1 MFLMDLPWQARG
13 LLLKAIVG
21 GLMFFGVEGEIFS
34 QTMAGGKAHT
44 LFVDSSG
51 QLWAWGAN
59 NAGQLGDVTKDQ
71 TQRLKPL
78 RIGAETDWEKVYAD
92 GDTSYAIKKEGS
104 LWAWGD
110 GSLGQLGDGTIT
122 SRTSPVRI
130 GGTTLWDQLSA
141 RDGAVLGIRRDGT
154 LWAWGKNVN
163 GTLGLGRGRLLI
175 QNQPAKVGSG
185 LWKSVAVG
193 NYYRGE
199 TGAEVWSRSFGV
211 DQAGKMWT
219 WGQDPQRSSS
229 FTDYILFAPRKID
242 DSKSWSKV
250 DSAGT
255 DLNGSTYDLPVAVAL
270 LGEENGTV
278 WQWNG
283 ASQTFREIT
292 NSTYT
297 NWVNIVW
304 ADIRCGRGHVVA
316 RDKNG
321 ALWSWGNNDKRQLG
335 RLGEPPRP
343 GIYNWAL
350 LSSLTTNVAGDGSGL
365 AEGAIRLPDTSQFS
379 ITYEGDVATGS
390 QAGQFGTNYWSGSA
404 YTIERPFRLL
414 NPPDSSD
421 IIFFRSIP
429 GTINKIVFED
439 VDPGTRSGVIRP
451 VLAFSSLGSVIKNE
465 DGEVVGTNNVT
476 LKFDRSFHII
486 SSGPGHDNVESS
498 FEMTSDKTLVGGGGH
513 GVIEFYADEGKPF
526 SIEWEVD
533 SSEEG
538 LNEVTGVTVGI
549 IQTENLSYKAD
560 RPEQVGTSSLWGEIG
575 AGQDHTLGIENG
587 KLKAWGDN
595 SSGQCG
601 GVEILEKLEPKPLGV
616 DRDWDRVLP
625 GKDFVVAHKQD
636 GSLWAWGNAEATNR
650 ETSSAIYQ
658 DPVQIFGENDQAT
671 TGWSREIAAL
681 ESSAS
686 NNIGKRIFGLKNDGT
701 LAGWGG
707 RDGLNSYDSLIR
719 LPWWDRRQDTFGTMP
734 WTWQGLAGNLG
745 KGDDSHVLAVR
756 SDGTLWAWGAN
767 TGGQLGD
774 GTKVSKDLPNQIGVR
789 TNWMKAFA
797 GGSHSLALRSDGTL
811 WAWGLNT
818 YGQLGAVRMK
828 TFYETIET
836 TNTNQPSFQNSYQ
849 KAVAVSDQVRPIQ
862 VGTSKNWLTLSA
874 GGQHNLALKKDRSL
888 WVWGD
893 HSKGQLGL
901 GSVAPATT
909 ETNTNSATVFSPARL
924 GSAFWTDVS
933 AGLDHSL
940 GVRSDGTLWAWGNN
954 EAGQLGDGTRVE
966 KKTPVQIGAANN
978 WKKVWAGNAGSFAQK
993 NDGSLFR
1000 WGDST
1005 NENSGLEKI
1014 VEEPAEVSFSQ
1025 LGLGSLVLREG
1036 GQAVGFGIV
1045 SFQPASRMAD
1055 LSVQLGLEPGSRIH
1069 FTGSKFEGGKNTIQL
1084 PRLSGLLA
1092 GQTNYLNFSE
1102 FKRKASTPQSTYAG
1116 TAYWSNRTYK
1126 ASLVVGGDRDG
1137 DGFPDETDKLPDGP
1151 LPNVVSPTRVK
1162 GRVDEAF
1169 EYQITSTVEAKEF
1182 FFESDL
1188 PAGLE
1193 FLPNGKINGTPT
1205 EVGRHSLV
1213 VGVESVSGTDYQLI
1227 DLRIIPRRP
1236 IITSP
1241 TTLEWSPGL
1250 ESFAFRVTATETN
1263 HLDYPIRFRASGLPR
1278 GLVLNAKD
1286 GKIRPAN
1293 WNNLQVPAPG
1303 IYRVALSARNSED
1316 QGSAELLLISGSGNW
1331 EAGQPV
1337 DYRISLGAGQSGRYV
1352 AQGLPPG
1359 LTIHPRTGRIRGTPL
1374 QAGASTVTVTFSG
1387 RRGSYTKQFQMA
1399 VEPASDSVALSRR
1412 AIAKE
1417 SVEYPAI
1424 FSPGRLMQEIVQ
1436 VDGTVK
1442 KPKDSAFVE
1451 YAVQWEDVDR
1461 WEWNEASP
1469 GLATGLSSREI
1480 LKRRSLR
1487 AELKSV
1493 HPEAKVLAGIS
1504 FAQAEIGL
1512 YLPDS
1517 QSWWLRDS
1525 TGAVLSSLPG
1535 SSRGL
1540 LDFSSHDFV
1549 VRLAQRVKSLMDT
1562 GCVDGVYLKGW
1573 DAESVWPAGS
1583 VPQRGIA
1590 GYPQEPARLE
1600 LLGALRQ
1607 AVGGGWIVA
1616 EVGEGE
1622 NGVGLAELDGVHL
1635 VASTEA
1641 PLNWPPADD
1650 WNPVPYSGS
1659 GFNSWSRIEESLLAF
1674 GRKGILRKPGSVFL
1688 ECWSRYGR
1696 LDPRNLQA
1704 RVTGLAM
1711 SLCLSDG
1718 GYLFSEPDWWQ
1729 ENKGPINPE
1738 QHAWYPEWNKILGK
1752 AINARQSAPNSEG
1765 VYMREFENG
1774 WAVFQPAVQRKSGAV
1789 DLSEEARSVR
1799 NGNKG
1804 TSFILLPGEGDLFV
1818 KTNRSQD

>member
-1 MFLMDLPWQARG
+1 MFLRDLPWQARG

-21 GLMFFGVEGEIFS
+21 GLMLFSVAGEIFS
-34 QTMAGGKAHT
+34 QTMAGGKAHN
-44 LFVDSSG
+44 LFIDSSG

-71 TQRLKPL
+71 TQRLKPV

-92 GDTSYAIKKEGS
+92 GDTSYAIKKDGS

-141 RDGAVLGIRRDGT
+141 GDGAVLGIRRDGT

-175 QNQPAKVGSG
+175 QNEPAKVGSI

-193 NYYRGE
+193 NYFYTDSKTKME
-199 TGAEVWSRSFGV
+199 FWTRSFGV

-219 WGQDPQRSSS
+219 WGQDPQRSAS

-242 DSKSWSKV
+242 DSKTWSKV
-250 DSAGT
+250 VSPST
-255 DLNGSTYDLPVAVAL
+255 DLNGLTYDLPVAVAL
-270 LGEENGTV
+270 GSDGKAR
-278 WQWNG
+278 QWNG
-283 ASQTFREIT
+283 VSQTFREIT
-292 NSTYT
+292 NSEDF
-297 NWVNIVW
+297 VW
-304 ADIRCGRGHVVA
+304 TDVRCGRGHVVA
-316 RDKNG
+316 LKTDGTDRTLWTWG
-321 ALWSWGNNDKRQLG
+321 ANDKRQLG

-350 LSSLTTNVAGDGSGL
+350 LSSLTTNVAGDGNGV
-365 AEGAIRLPDTSQFS
+365 AEGAIYLPDTSRFS
-379 ITYEGDVATGS
+379 ITYEGDVAANS
-390 QAGQFGTNYWSGSA
+390 QTGQFGVNYWSGGA
-404 YTIERPFRLL
+404 YKGAA
-414 NPPDSSD
+414 PDSSD

-439 VDPGTRSGVIRP
+439 IDPGTRSGVIRP

-526 SIEWEVD
+526 SIEWELD

-601 GVEILEKLEPKPLGV
+601 GVEILEKLEPKALGV

-719 LPWWDRRQDTFGTMP
+719 LPWWDLRQDTFGVMP
-734 WTWQGLAGNLG
+734 WTWQGLDANLG
-745 KGDDSHVLAVR
+745 KGEDSHVLAVR

-789 TNWMKAFA
+789 TDWVKAFA

-811 WAWGLNT
+811 WAWGMNT

-828 TFYETIET
+828 TLSETNGS
-836 TNTNQPSFQNSYQ
+836 TNTNVNSYQ

-862 VGTSKNWLTLSA
+862 VGTFKNWLTLSA

-893 HSKGQLGL
+893 HSKGQLGI
-901 GSVAPATT
+901 GSVGATTT

-924 GSAFWTDVS
+924 GSAFWSDVS

-954 EAGQLGDGTRVE
+954 ATGQLGDGTRVE
-966 KKTPVQIGAANN
+966 KKAPVQIGAANN
-978 WKKVWAGNAGSFAQK
+978 WKKVWAGNAVSFGQK

-1000 WGDST
+1000 WGDSA
-1005 NENSGLEKI
+1005 NQSNGSEKI

-1036 GQAVGFGIV
+1036 GRTVGFGIV

-1084 PRLSGLLA
+1084 PRLTGLLA
-1092 GQTNYLNFSE
+1092 GQANYLDFSE
-1102 FKRKASTPQSTYAG
+1102 FKRKASSPQSTYAG
-1116 TAYWSNRTYK
+1116 TARWGNHVYK
-1126 ASLVVGGDRDG
+1126 ADLVVGGDRDG
-1137 DGFPDETDKLPDGP
+1137 DGFPDDTDLLPDGP
-1151 LPNVVSPTRVK
+1151 LPNVSSPIRVK

-1169 EYQITSTVEAKEF
+1169 EYQITSTIEATQF

-1188 PAGLE
+1188 PTGLE
-1193 FLPNGKINGTPT
+1193 FDSIHGKIYGTPE
-1205 EVGRHSLV
+1205 EVGRHSMI
-1213 VGVESVSGTDYQLI
+1213 VGVESVSGRDYQII

-1236 IITSP
+1236 VITSP
-1241 TTLEWSPGL
+1241 SSLEWSPGL
-1250 ESFAFRVTATETN
+1250 ESFDFRVTATETD
-1263 HLDYPIRFRASGLPR
+1263 HTDYPIRFRASGLPS
-1278 GLVLNAKD
+1278 GLVLHARD
-1286 GKIRPAN
+1286 GKIQPAN
-1293 WNNLQVPAPG
+1293 RNNLEVPAPG
-1303 IYRVALSARNSED
+1303 IYRVALGARNSED
-1316 QGSAELLLISGSGNW
+1316 QASAELLLTSGSGSW
-1331 EAGQPV
+1331 QAGQPV
-1337 DYRISLGAGQSGRYV
+1337 DYRISLGAGQNGRYV
-1352 AQGLPPG
+1352 AQGLPEG

-1387 RRGSYTKQFQMA
+1387 QRGSYTKQFQVA
-1399 VEPASDSVALSRR
+1399 VEPASDSVSFSRR
-1412 AIAKE
+1412 ALAKE

-1424 FSPGRLMQEIVQ
+1424 FSPGRLMQEIIK
-1436 VDGTVK
+1436 VDGTIE
-1442 KPKDSAFVE
+1442 KPADSSFTQ

-1461 WEWNEASP
+1461 WEWNAVSP
-1469 GLATGLSSREI
+1469 GLATGLSPEET

-1493 HPEAKVLAGIS
+1493 HPEAKILAGIS
-1504 FAQAEIGL
+1504 FAQADLGL

-1549 VRLAQRVKSLMDT
+1549 GRLAQRVKSLIDT

-1590 GYPQEPARLE
+1590 GYSQEPARLE

-1616 EVGEGE
+1616 EVGAGE
-1622 NGVGLAELDGVHL
+1622 SGVGLAELDGVHL

-1641 PLNWPPADD
+1641 PLNWPPSES
-1650 WNPVPYSGS
+1650 WNLDPYSGS
-1659 GFNSWSRIEESLLAF
+1659 GLNSWSRIEESLLAF
-1674 GRKGILRKPGSVFL
+1674 GREGILRKPGRVFL
-1688 ECWSRYGR
+1688 EAWSRYGR
-1696 LDPRNLQA
+1696 LDPRNVQA

-1711 SLCLSDG
+1711 SLSLTDG
-1718 GYLFSEPDWWQ
+1718 AYLFCEPDWWK
-1729 ENKGPINPE
+1729 ENGEPVNQG
-1738 QHAWYPEWNKILGK
+1738 QHAWHPEWDKILGK
-1752 AINARQSAPNSEG
+1752 AIQPRQISLNYQG

-1774 WAVFQPAVQRKSGAV
+1774 WAVFRPAAQIKSGV
-1789 DLSEEARSVR
+1789 VHLSEEARSVR
-1799 NGNKG
+1799 IGNKG
-1804 TSFILLPGEGDLFV
+1804 NSFILSPGEGDLVV
-1818 KTNRSQD
+1818 KTKRSQD

>member
-1 MFLMDLPWQARG
+1 MCLRDLVWQARSF
-13 LLLKAIVG
+13 LLKALAGV
-21 GLMFFGVEGEIFS
+21 LMFFGVEGEAFS
-34 QTMAGGKAHT
+34 QTMAGGRAHS
-44 LFVDSSG
+44 LYIDNSG

-78 RIGAETDWEKVYAD
+78 RIGGETNWGKVYAD
-92 GDTSYAIKKEGS
+92 GDTSFAIKKEGS

-110 GSLGQLGDGTIT
+110 GSLGQLGDGTVT
-122 SRTSPVRI
+122 NRTSPVRI
-130 GGTTLWDQLSA
+130 GGTTFWDQLSA
-141 RDGAVLGIRRDGT
+141 RDGAVLGIRKDGT
-154 LWAWGKNVN
+154 LWAWGKNTN
-163 GTLGLGRGRLLI
+163 GTLGLGRGKLLI

-193 NYYRGE
+193 NYYYTESLTRS
-199 TGAEVWSRSFGV
+199 EVWTRSFGV
-211 DQAGKMWT
+211 DQAGQMWT

-229 FTDYILFAPRKID
+229 FTDYVLFAPRRID
-242 DSKSWSKV
+242 DSNSWLKV
-250 DSAGT
+250 ASPGT
-255 DLNGSTYDLPVAVAL
+255 DLNGSTYNLPVAVAL
-270 LGEENGTV
+270 RGDGKAR
-278 WQWNG
+278 QWNG
-283 ASQTFREIT
+283 GSQTFREMT
-292 NSTYT
+292 NSADT
-297 NWVNIVW
+297 NLANIVW

-316 RDKNG
+316 RKTDG
-321 ALWSWGNNDKRQLG
+321 SLWSWGNNDKRQLG
-335 RLGEPPRP
+335 RLGEPPRL

-350 LSSLTTNVAGDGSGL
+350 LTNLTTNPSGDGSGS
-365 AEGAIRLPDTSQFS
+365 AEGVISLPDTTRFAV
-379 ITYEGDVATGS
+379 TYEGDVATNS
-390 QAGQFGTNYWSGSA
+390 QVDQFGANYWSGAA
-404 YTIERPFRLL
+404 YTRAM
-414 NPPDSSD
+414 NAPDSSD
-421 IIFFRSIP
+421 ILFFRR
-429 GTINKIVFED
+429 GTTNRVLFED
-439 VDPGTRSGVIRP
+439 IDPGDRGGVIRP
-451 VLAFSSLGSVIKNE
+451 VLAFSSLGSVMKDK
-465 DGEVVGTNNVT
+465 DGEVIGTNKVT
-476 LKFDRSFHII
+476 LKFDRSFSILSSGAGYDNI
-486 SSGPGHDNVESS
+486 SSS
-498 FEMTSDKTLVGGGGH
+498 FMQTASNSLVGGGGH
-513 GVIEFYADEGKPF
+513 GVIIFEEDEPIT
-526 SIEWEVD
+526 SIEWEVISEDED
-533 SSEEG
+533 SD
-538 LNEVTGVTVGI
+538 EVTGVTVGI
-549 IQTENLSYKAD
+549 IQTENLSYRAD
-560 RPEQVGTSSLWGEIG
+560 RPERVGTSSLWGEIG
-575 AGQDHTLGIENG
+575 AGQDHTLAIENG

-601 GVEILEKLEPKPLGV
+601 GVEILEKLEPKALGV

-658 DPVQIFGENDQAT
+658 DPAQIFGENDEAS

-701 LAGWGG
+701 LVGWGG
-707 RDGLNSYDSLIR
+707 RDGLNSYDNLIR
-719 LPWWDRRQDTFGTMP
+719 SPWWDLQQDTFGTMP
-734 WTWQGLAGNLG
+734 WTWQSLAGNLG

-811 WAWGLNT
+811 WAWGVNT
-818 YGQLGAVRMK
+818 SGQLGAVRMK
-828 TFYETIET
+828 TFSETNESSNINVT
-836 TNTNQPSFQNSYQ
+836 TYQ
-849 KAVAVSDQVRPIQ
+849 KTVAVGDQVRPIQ

-888 WVWGD
+888 WVWGGD
-893 HSKGQLGL
+893 SKGQLGI

-909 ETNTNSATVFSPARL
+909 ETNTNSAMIFSPARL
-924 GSAFWTDVS
+924 GNAFWTDVS

-954 EAGQLGDGTRVE
+954 EAGQLGDGTRAQR
-966 KKTPVQIGAANN
+966 KKPVQIGAANN

-993 NDGSLFR
+993 NDGSLFQ

-1005 NENSGLEKI
+1005 NENSGSEKI
-1014 VEEPAEVSFSQ
+1014 VTEPREVDMSNK
-1025 LGLGSLVLREG
+1025 LGLGTLVLRKG
-1036 GQAVGFGIV
+1036 GEAVGFGIV
-1045 SFQPASRMAD
+1045 SFQPASRTAD

-1069 FTGSKFEGGKNTIQL
+1069 FTGSKFEGGKNTIKL

-1092 GQTNYLNFSE
+1092 GETNFMDFSE
-1102 FKRKASTPQSTYAG
+1102 FKRKASSPQSTYAG
-1116 TAYWSNRTYK
+1116 TARWGKHVYQ
-1126 ASLVVGGDRDG
+1126 ADLVVGGDRDG
-1137 DGFPDETDKLPDGP
+1137 DGFPDETDKLPDGA
-1151 LPNVVSPTRVK
+1151 LPNVNSPTRVK
-1162 GRVDEAF
+1162 GRVDEVF

-1188 PAGLE
+1188 PTGLKLDYIDE
-1193 FLPNGKINGTPT
+1193 ETNRIFNGKLHGTPT

-1236 IITSP
+1236 VITSP

-1250 ESFAFRVTATETN
+1250 EPFAFRVTATETN
-1263 HLDYPIRFRASGLPR
+1263 HADYPIRFRASGLPS

-1293 WNNLQVPAPG
+1293 RNNLQVPVPG
-1303 IYRVALSARNSED
+1303 IYRVALAARNSED
-1316 QGSAELLLISGSGNW
+1316 QGSAELLLTSGSGRW

-1337 DYRISLGAGQSGRYV
+1337 DYQISLGAGQSGRYV
-1352 AQGLPPG
+1352 AQGLPEG

-1374 QAGASTVTVTFSG
+1374 QAGASTVKVTFYG
-1387 RRGSYTKQFQMA
+1387 RRESFIKEFQVA
-1399 VEPASDSVALSRR
+1399 VEPASDSVSLSRR
-1412 AIAKE
+1412 ALAKE

-1424 FSPGRLMQEIVQ
+1424 FSPGRLMQEIIKA
-1436 VDGTVK
+1436 DGTIE
-1442 KPKDSAFVE
+1442 KPAGSSFTQYE
-1451 YAVQWEDVDR
+1451 VQWEDADR
-1461 WEWNEASP
+1461 WEWNAASP
-1469 GLATGLSSREI
+1469 GLATGLSPREI
-1480 LKRRSLR
+1480 QKRRSLR
-1487 AELKSV
+1487 AQLKAV
-1493 HPEAKVLAGIS
+1493 HPEAKILAGIS

-1512 YLPDS
+1512 YLPNS

-1535 SSRGL
+1535 SSCGL

-1549 VRLAQRVKSLMDT
+1549 SRLAQRVKSLMDT

-1590 GYPQEPARLE
+1590 GYSQAPARLE

-1607 AVGGGWIVA
+1607 AVGAGWIVA
-1616 EVGEGE
+1616 EVGAGE
-1622 NGVGLAELDGVHL
+1622 SGVGLEELDGVHL

-1641 PLNWPPADD
+1641 PLNWPPSDG
-1650 WNPVPYSGS
+1650 WNPNPYSGS

-1674 GRKGILRKPGSVFL
+1674 GREGILRNPGSVFL
-1688 ECWSRYGR
+1688 EAWSRYGR

-1711 SLCLSDG
+1711 SLTLTDG
-1718 GYLFSEPDWWQ
+1718 AYLFCEPDWWK
-1729 ENKGPINPE
+1729 EKGEPVNQG
-1738 QHAWYPEWNKILGK
+1738 QHAWHPEWDKILGK
-1752 AINARQSAPNSEG
+1752 AIQPRQTSLNSQG
-1765 VYMREFENG
+1765 VYMREFEKG
-1774 WAVFQPAVQRKSGAV
+1774 WAVYQPPNPAVVELDFGQPVIRMTTGEQK
-1789 DLSEEARSVR
+1789 LKHELFSES
-1799 NGNKG
+1799 
-1804 TSFILLPGEGDLFV
+1804 GDLFL
-1818 KTNRSQD
+1818 KK

>member
-1 MFLMDLPWQARG
+1 MCLRALAWQARG
-13 LLLKAIVG
+13 LLLKAFVG
-21 GLMFFGVEGEIFS
+21 WLMFFGVEGETFS
-34 QTMAGGKAHT
+34 QTMAGGRAHS
-44 LFVDSSG
+44 LYIDSSG

-78 RIGAETDWEKVYAD
+78 RIGGETNWGKVYAD
-92 GDTSYAIKKEGS
+92 GDTSFAIKKEGS

-110 GSLGQLGDGTIT
+110 GGLGQLGDGTIT
-122 SRTSPVRI
+122 NRASPVRI
-130 GGTTLWDQLSA
+130 GGTSSWDQLSA
-141 RDGAVLGIRRDGT
+141 RDGAVLGIRKDGS
-154 LWAWGKNVN
+154 LWAWGKNTN
-163 GTLGLGRGRLLI
+163 GTLGLGRGRLLV

-193 NYYRGE
+193 NYYFTDS
-199 TGAEVWSRSFGV
+199 TGEVWTRSFGV
-211 DQAGKMWT
+211 DQAGQMWT

-229 FTDYILFAPRKID
+229 LTDYILFAPIKIGTVT
-242 DSKSWSKV
+242 SWQKV
-250 DSAGT
+250 ASPTT
-255 DLNGSTYDLPVAVAL
+255 DLIGTSFNLPAGVGL
-270 LGEENGTV
+270 RTNGTL
-278 WQWNG
+278 WQWSG
-283 ASQTFREIT
+283 SSQTFRGIAT
-292 NSTYT
+292 NY
-297 NWVNIVW
+297 VW
-304 ADIRCGRGHVVA
+304 EDVSCGEGHAVA
-316 RDKNG
+316 RQTNG
-321 ALWSWGNNDKRQLG
+321 SLWTWGNNEKRQLG

-343 GIYNWAL
+343 STYNWTFF
-350 LSSLTTNVAGDGSGL
+350 SSLGTNAAGDGSGS
-365 AEGAIRLPDTSQFS
+365 ADGVIRLPDTTRFAV
-379 ITYEGDVATGS
+379 TYEGDVATNS
-390 QAGQFGTNYWSGSA
+390 QVDQFGANYWSGAA
-404 YTIERPFRLL
+404 YTRAM
-414 NPPDSSD
+414 NAPDSSD
-421 IIFFRSIP
+421 ILFFRR
-429 GTINKIVFED
+429 GTTNRVLFED
-439 VDPGTRSGVIRP
+439 IDPGDRGGVIRP
-451 VLAFSSLGSVIKNE
+451 VLAFSSLGSVMKDE
-465 DGEVVGTNNVT
+465 DGEVIGTNKVT
-476 LKFDRSFHII
+476 LKFDRSFSILSSGAGYDNI
-486 SSGPGHDNVESS
+486 SSS
-498 FEMTSDKTLVGGGGH
+498 FMQTASNSLVGGGGH
-513 GVIEFYADEGKPF
+513 GVIIFEEDEPIT
-526 SIEWEVD
+526 SIEWEVISEDED
-533 SSEEG
+533 SD
-538 LNEVTGVTVGI
+538 EVTGVTVGI
-549 IQTENLSYKAD
+549 IQTENLSYRAD
-560 RPEQVGTSSLWGEIG
+560 RPERVGTSSLWGEIG
-575 AGQDHTLGIENG
+575 AGQDHTLAIENG

-601 GVEILEKLEPKPLGV
+601 GVEILEKLEPKALGV

-636 GSLWAWGNAEATNR
+636 GSLWAWGNAEATNNV
-650 ETSSAIYQ
+650 TSSEIYQ
-658 DPVQIFGENDQAT
+658 DPVPILGENNEAT

-701 LAGWGG
+701 LLGWGG

-719 LPWWDRRQDTFGTMP
+719 LPWWDLRQDTFGVMP

-745 KGDDSHVLAVR
+745 KGDDNHVLAVR

-811 WAWGLNT
+811 WAWGVNT
-818 YGQLGAVRMK
+818 SGQLGAVRMK
-828 TFYETIET
+828 TFSETNGSSNINVT
-836 TNTNQPSFQNSYQ
+836 TYQ
-849 KAVAVSDQVRPIQ
+849 KTVAVGDQVRPIQ

-888 WVWGD
+888 WVWGGD
-893 HSKGQLGL
+893 SKGQLGI

-909 ETNTNSATVFSPARL
+909 ETNTNSAMIFSPARL
-924 GSAFWTDVS
+924 GNAFWTDVS

-954 EAGQLGDGTRVE
+954 EAGQLGDGTRAQR
-966 KKTPVQIGAANN
+966 KKPVQIGAANN

-1005 NENSGLEKI
+1005 NESSGSEKI
-1014 VEEPAEVSFSQ
+1014 LEEPAEVSFSQ
-1025 LGLGSLVLREG
+1025 LGLGSLVLRKG
-1036 GQAVGFGIV
+1036 GEAVGFGIV

-1069 FTGSKFEGGKNTIQL
+1069 FTGSKFEGGKNTIKL

-1092 GQTNYLNFSE
+1092 GETNFLDFSE
-1102 FKRKASTPQSTYAG
+1102 FKRKASSPQSTYAG
-1116 TAYWSNRTYK
+1116 TARWGSQVYQ
-1126 ASLVVGGDRDG
+1126 ADLVVGGDRDG
-1137 DGFPDETDKLPDGP
+1137 DGFPDETDKLPDGA
-1151 LPNVVSPTRVK
+1151 LPNVVSPIRVK
-1162 GRVDEAF
+1162 GRVDEVF
-1169 EYQITSTVEAKEF
+1169 EYQITSTVDAKEF

-1188 PAGLE
+1188 PTGLE
-1193 FLPNGKINGTPT
+1193 LDHINGKFNGKINGTPT

-1213 VGVESVSGTDYQLI
+1213 VGVESVSGRDYQLI

-1236 IITSP
+1236 VITSP

-1250 ESFAFRVTATETN
+1250 EPFAFRVTATETN
-1263 HLDYPIRFRASGLPR
+1263 HADYPIRFRASGLPS

-1293 WNNLQVPAPG
+1293 RNNLQVPAPG
-1303 IYRVALSARNSED
+1303 IYRVALAARNSED
-1316 QGSAELLLISGSGNW
+1316 QGSAELLITSGSGNW

-1337 DYRISLGAGQSGRYV
+1337 DYRISLRAGQNGRYV
-1352 AQGLPPG
+1352 AQGLPEG

-1387 RRGSYTKQFQMA
+1387 QKGNYSKQFQVA
-1399 VEPASDSVALSRR
+1399 VEPAGDSVSLSRR
-1412 AIAKE
+1412 ALAKE

-1424 FSPGRLMQEIVQ
+1424 FSPGRMMQEIVQ
-1436 VDGTVK
+1436 VDGAVK
-1442 KPKDSAFVE
+1442 KPRDSAFTQYE
-1451 YAVQWEDVDR
+1451 VQWEDADR
-1461 WEWNEASP
+1461 WEWNAASP
-1469 GLATGLSSREI
+1469 GLATGLSPREI
-1480 LKRRSLR
+1480 QKKRSLR
-1487 AELKSV
+1487 AQLKAV
-1493 HPEAKVLAGIS
+1493 RPEAKILAGIS
-1504 FAQAEIGL
+1504 FAQADLGL

-1525 TGAVLSSLPG
+1525 TGAVLCPLPG
-1535 SSRGL
+1535 SACGL

-1583 VPQRGIA
+1583 IPLRGIA
-1590 GYPQEPARLE
+1590 GYSQAPARLE

-1607 AVGGGWIVA
+1607 AVGAGWIVA
-1616 EVGEGE
+1616 EVGAGE
-1622 NGVGLAELDGVHL
+1622 SGVGFAELDGVHL

-1650 WNPVPYSGS
+1650 WNPDPYSGS

-1674 GRKGILRKPGSVFL
+1674 GREGILRKPGSVFM
-1688 ECWSRYGR
+1688 EAWSRYGR

-1704 RVTGLAM
+1704 RFTGLAI

-1718 GYLFSEPDWWQ
+1718 GYLFCEPDWWR
-1729 ENKGPINPE
+1729 EDGELVNLDR
-1738 QHAWYPEWNKILGK
+1738 HAWYPEWDKILGK
-1752 AINARQSAPNSEG
+1752 AIQPRQISLNSQG
-1765 VYMREFENG
+1765 VYMREFEKG
-1774 WAVFQPAVQRKSGAV
+1774 WAVYRPMSQSVVVLDFGQSVIRTTTGEQKSRH
-1789 DLSEEARSVR
+1789 E
-1799 NGNKG
+1799 
-1804 TSFILLPGEGDLFV
+1804 LLPGGGELFL
-1818 KTNRSQD
+1818 KK

>member
-1 MFLMDLPWQARG
+1 MCLRDLVWQARSF
-13 LLLKAIVG
+13 LLKAFVG
-21 GLMFFGVEGEIFS
+21 GLMFFGVEGETFS
-34 QTMAGGKAHT
+34 QTMAGGKAHS
-44 LFVDSSG
+44 LFIDSSG

-92 GDTSYAIKKEGS
+92 GNTSYAIKREGS
-104 LWAWGD
+104 LWAWGE
-110 GSLGQLGDGTIT
+110 GGLGQLGDGTIT
-122 SRTSPVRI
+122 DRTSPVRI
-130 GGTTLWDQLSA
+130 GGTSLWDQLSV

-154 LWAWGKNVN
+154 LWAWGKNAN

-193 NYYRGE
+193 SLY
-199 TGAEVWSRSFGV
+199 TSSQVWTRSFGV

-229 FTDYILFAPRKID
+229 FTDSILFAPRRID
-242 DSKSWSKV
+242 DSNSWSKV
-250 DSAGT
+250 VSPGT
-255 DLNGSTYDLPVAVAL
+255 DFSYGTSDLPVAVAL
-270 LGEENGTV
+270 TIDGKAR
-278 WQWNG
+278 QWNG
-283 ASQTFREIT
+283 SSQTFGEIKNT
-292 NSTYT
+292 A
-297 NWVNIVW
+297 NIVW

-316 RDKNG
+316 RKTDG
-321 ALWSWGNNDKRQLG
+321 SLWSWGNNEKRQLG

-343 GIYNWAL
+343 YTYNWTFF
-350 LSSLTTNVAGDGSGL
+350 SSLNENSPGDGNGA
-365 AEGAIRLPDTSQFS
+365 AEGVIRLPDTTRFAV
-379 ITYEGDVATGS
+379 TYEGDVATES
-390 QAGQFGTNYWSGSA
+390 QIDQFGENYWSGSA

-429 GTINKIVFED
+429 GTVNRILFED
-439 VDPGTRSGVIRP
+439 IDAGNRAGVVRP
-451 VLAFSSLGSVIKNE
+451 VLAFSSLGSVIKNG

-476 LKFDRSFHII
+476 IKFDRSFSVLSSGAGYDNI
-486 SSGPGHDNVESS
+486 SSLFQEGANN
-498 FEMTSDKTLVGGGGH
+498 TLVGGGGH
-513 GVIEFYADEGKPF
+513 GVIVFEDNEPIS
-526 SIEWEVD
+526 SIEWEVI
-533 SSEEG
+533 SSEEDPD
-538 LNEVTGVTVGI
+538 EVIGVTVGI
-549 IQTENLSYKAD
+549 IQTENLTYRAD
-560 RPEQVGTSSLWGEIG
+560 IPMQVGAATDWGEIG
-575 AGQDHTLGIENG
+575 AGQDHALAMEDG

-601 GVEILEKLEPKPLGV
+601 GVEILGKLEPKALGV

-636 GSLWAWGNAEATNR
+636 GSLWAWGNAEATNS

-658 DPVQIFGENDQAT
+658 DPVQIYGENDQAT

-681 ESSAS
+681 ESNAS

-707 RDGLNSYDSLIR
+707 RGGLSPNDGLIR
-719 LPWWDRRQDTFGTMP
+719 LPWWDRRQDTFGVMP

-745 KGDDSHVLAVR
+745 KGDDNHVLAVR
-756 SDGTLWAWGAN
+756 SGGTLWAWGAN

-797 GGSHSLALRSDGTL
+797 GGSHSLALRSDGSL
-811 WAWGLNT
+811 WAWGLNN

-828 TFYETIET
+828 TFSETNGTSNGNVT
-836 TNTNQPSFQNSYQ
+836 TYQ
-849 KAVAVSDQVRPIQ
+849 KAVAVGDQVRPIQ
-862 VGTSKNWLTLSA
+862 VDTSKNWLTLSA

-901 GSVAPATT
+901 GSVGAATT
-909 ETNTNSATVFSPARL
+909 ETNTNSATVFSPTGL
-924 GSAFWTDVS
+924 GSAFWSDVS

-954 EAGQLGDGTRVE
+954 ETGQLGDGTRVQR
-966 KKTPVQIGAANN
+966 KTPAQIGAANN
-978 WKKVWAGNAGSFAQK
+978 WKKVWAGNAVSFAQK

-1005 NENSGLEKI
+1005 NENSGSEKI
-1014 VEEPAEVSFSQ
+1014 VKEPAEVSFSQ
-1025 LGLGSLVLREG
+1025 LGLGSLVLRKG
-1036 GQAVGFGIV
+1036 GEAVGFGII

-1084 PRLSGLLA
+1084 PRLTGLLA
-1092 GQTNYLNFSE
+1092 GETNTLDFSE
-1102 FKRKASTPQSTYAG
+1102 FKRKASSPQSTYVG
-1116 TAYWSNRTYK
+1116 TAYWGSHTYK
-1126 ASLVVGGDRDG
+1126 ADLVVGGDRDG

-1169 EYQITSTVEAKEF
+1169 DYQITSTVKADEF
-1182 FFESDL
+1182 FFESDH
-1188 PAGLE
+1188 PSGLE
-1193 FLPNGKINGTPT
+1193 FDFKNGKLHGTPT
-1205 EVGRHSLV
+1205 GVGRHSLI
-1213 VGVESVSGTDYQLI
+1213 VGVGSVSGRDYQLI

-1236 IITSP
+1236 VITSAS
-1241 TTLEWSPGL
+1241 TYEWSPGL
-1250 ESFAFRVTATETN
+1250 EPFAFRITATETD
-1263 HLDYPIRFRASGLPR
+1263 HPHYPIRFRASGLPR
-1278 GLVLNAKD
+1278 GLVLNVKN
-1286 GKIRPAN
+1286 GKIQPATR
-1293 WNNLQVPAPG
+1293 NNLQVPAPG
-1303 IYRVALSARNSED
+1303 IYRVALAARNSED
-1316 QGSAELLLISGSGNW
+1316 QGSAELLLTSGSGRW

-1337 DYRISLGAGQSGRYV
+1337 DYQISLGAGQSGRYV

-1399 VEPASDSVALSRR
+1399 VEPSSDSLALSKRTL
-1412 AIAKE
+1412 AKE

-1424 FSPGRLMQEIVQ
+1424 FSPGQLMQEIVQ
-1436 VDGTVK
+1436 VDGAVK
-1442 KPKDSAFVE
+1442 KPKGRAFTQYDVK
-1451 YAVQWEDVDR
+1451 WEDADR
-1461 WEWNEASP
+1461 WEWNAASP
-1469 GLATGLSSREI
+1469 GLATGLSPREI
-1480 LKRRSLR
+1480 QKRRSLR
-1487 AELKSV
+1487 AQLKAA
-1493 HPEAKVLAGIS
+1493 HPGAKIFAGIS

-1512 YLPDS
+1512 YLPNS

-1535 SSRGL
+1535 SSCGR

-1549 VRLAQRVKSLMDT
+1549 IRLAQRVKSLMDT
-1562 GCVDGVYLKGW
+1562 GCIDGVYLKGW

-1583 VPQRGIA
+1583 VPHRGIA
-1590 GYPQEPARLE
+1590 GYSQAPARLE

-1607 AVGGGWIVA
+1607 AVGGGWIIA
-1616 EVGEGE
+1616 EVGAGE

-1641 PLNWPPADD
+1641 PLNWPPSNG
-1650 WNPVPYSGS
+1650 WNPDPYSGS
-1659 GFNSWSRIEESLLAF
+1659 GLNSWLRIEESLLAF
-1674 GRKGILRKPGSVFL
+1674 GREGVLRTPGSVFL
-1688 ECWSRYGR
+1688 EVWSRYGR

-1704 RVTGLAM
+1704 RIKGLAM

-1718 GYLFSEPDWWQ
+1718 GYLFCEPDWWQ
-1729 ENKGPINPE
+1729 ENKKPVHPE

-1752 AINARQSAPNSEG
+1752 AIDPRQSAPNSQG
-1765 VYMREFENG
+1765 VYKREFEKG
-1774 WAVFQPAVQRKSGAV
+1774 WAVYHPLKPSAVEV
-1789 DLSEEARSVR
+1789 DFGQSVIR
-1799 NGNKG
+1799 ATTRENKITHG
-1804 TSFILLPGEGDLFV
+1804 LNPQSGDLFLKSAV
-1818 KTNRSQD
+1818 KP